1 MTNDL
6 LSMFQKEVLTE
17 DFLSNLTQQIGA
29 ESKEQTATAA
39 TSIVSTFMGA
49 MAKNATKPGGAEAL
63 NQALERDHDGSVLN
77 NLSGVLAMLG
87 GNQQQA
93 PQSSTFNGA
102 GILQHLLGNQQN
114 EAVSMVSKM
123 SGLNSNQTGN
133 LMTTLAPVIMGMLGK
148 QKREGGLDAGGL
160 ASMLMSMVGQQ
171 RQAGNPAMDLITGL
185 LDRDGDG
192 NLSNEV
198 KGMGMRI
205 LGNLFGGKK

>member
-17 DFLSNLTQQIGA
+17 DFLSNLTKQIGA
-29 ESKEQTATAA
+29 KDNQQTATAA
-39 TSIVSTFMGA
+39 TGIMSTFIGA
-49 MAKNATKPGGAEAL
+49 MAKNAAKPGGAESL
-63 NQALERDHDGSVLN
+63 NKALERDHDGSVLN

-93 PQSSTFNGA
+93 AQSSTFNSM
-102 GILQHLLGNQQN
+102 GILQHLLGSQQN
-114 EAVSMVSKM
+114 EAVNMVSKM
-123 SGLNSNQTGN
+123 SGLNSKQTGN
-133 LMTTLAPVIMGMLGK
+133 LMMTLAPVIMGMLGK
-148 QKREGGLDAGGL
+148 QKKEGGLDAGGL

-171 RQAGNPAMDLITGL
+171 RKSGNPTMDLITSL

-192 NLSNEV
+192 NIGNEV